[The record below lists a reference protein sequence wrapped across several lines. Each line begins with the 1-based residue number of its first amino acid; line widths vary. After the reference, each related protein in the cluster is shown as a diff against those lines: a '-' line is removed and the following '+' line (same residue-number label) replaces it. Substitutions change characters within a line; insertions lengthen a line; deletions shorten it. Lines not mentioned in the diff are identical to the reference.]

1 MILTVVTVNGG
12 FYFISLRGDGKR
24 HSHPLSSNASA
35 NERRHVYC
43 LCSLRS
49 LAASWGGVRTYQYIG
64 EVMDTNTTLFGSIAH
79 FFVTGG
85 FWMLPIFAAQIVS
98 LAIIAERFIRLY
110 VQRKP
115 ELRNQANLF
124 EADIKKGNLD
134 RVILQ
139 ARSLERGNALRNLV
153 EAGAQAAVNMGGRD
167 EVQAKMD
174 EVLMR
179 EQSKLEARVEF
190 LAMLGNVGTLLGLL
204 GTIIGMIR
212 SFAAISQA
220 DQMTKATLLAAG
232 VSEAMHATA
241 YGLIMAIPALVMYS
255 VLQNR
260 VNKLSEDMTQAGLR
274 IFNLLG
280 FHYDSVKTRKSN

>member
-1 MILTVVTVNGG
+1 
-12 FYFISLRGDGKR
+12 
-24 HSHPLSSNASA
+24 
-35 NERRHVYC
+35 
-43 LCSLRS
+43 
-49 LAASWGGVRTYQYIG
+49 
-64 EVMDTNTTLFGSIAH
+64 MDTNTIFFGSIVN

-85 FWMLPIFAAQIVS
+85 FWMFPIFVAQVVS
-98 LAIIAERFIRLY
+98 LAIIAERVTRLY
-110 VQRKP
+110 LQRQP
-115 ELRNQANLF
+115 NLRGQANLF

-134 RVILQ
+134 RVLIQ
-139 ARSLERGNALRNLV
+139 ARSLDRANALRNVV
-153 EAGAQAAVNMGGRD
+153 EAGVSAAQNMGGRE

-174 EVLMR
+174 EVLLR

-204 GTIIGMIR
+204 GTIVGMIR

-260 VNKLSEDMTQAGLR
+260 INKLSDDMTQSALR
-274 IFNLLG
+274 VFNLLG
-280 FHYDSVKTRKSN
+280 FHYDSVPARKASEK

>member
-1 MILTVVTVNGG
+1 
-12 FYFISLRGDGKR
+12 
-24 HSHPLSSNASA
+24 
-35 NERRHVYC
+35 
-43 LCSLRS
+43 
-49 LAASWGGVRTYQYIG
+49 
-64 EVMDTNTTLFGSIAH
+64 MDTNTSFFGSIVN

-85 FWMLPIFAAQIVS
+85 FWMFPIFAAQVVS
-98 LAIIAERFIRLY
+98 LAIIAERVTRLY
-110 VQRKP
+110 FQRSTN
-115 ELRNQANLF
+115 LRGQANLF

-134 RVILQ
+134 RVLIQ
-139 ARSLERGNALRNLV
+139 ARSLDRSSPLRNVV
-153 EAGAQAAVNMGGRD
+153 EAGVQAAQNMGGRE

-204 GTIIGMIR
+204 GTIVGMIR

-220 DQMTKATLLAAG
+220 DQMTKATLLASG

-260 VNKLSEDMTQAGLR
+260 INKLSEDMTQSALR

-280 FHYDSVKTRKSN
+280 FHYDSVPSRKASEK

>member
-1 MILTVVTVNGG
+1 
-12 FYFISLRGDGKR
+12 
-24 HSHPLSSNASA
+24 
-35 NERRHVYC
+35 
-43 LCSLRS
+43 
-49 LAASWGGVRTYQYIG
+49 
-64 EVMDTNTTLFGSIAH
+64 MDTNTSFFGSIVS
-79 FFVTGG
+79 FFTVGG
-85 FWMLPIFAAQIVS
+85 FWMFPIFIAQVVS
-98 LAIIAERFIRLY
+98 LAIIAERFVRLY
-110 VQRKP
+110 LQRKP

-124 EADIKKGNLD
+124 EADIKKGNLE

-139 ARSLERGNALRNLV
+139 ARSLDRGSALRHVV
-153 EAGAQAAVNMGGRD
+153 EAGANAALNMGGRE

-174 EVLMR
+174 EVLVR

-204 GTIIGMIR
+204 GTIVGMIR

-220 DQMTKATLLAAG
+220 DQMTKATMLAAG

-260 VNKLSEDMTQAGLR
+260 INKLSDDMTQGALR
-274 IFNLLG
+274 IYNLLG
-280 FHYDSVKTRKSN
+280 FHYETVKAKKNG

>member
-1 MILTVVTVNGG
+1 
-12 FYFISLRGDGKR
+12 
-24 HSHPLSSNASA
+24 
-35 NERRHVYC
+35 
-43 LCSLRS
+43 
-49 LAASWGGVRTYQYIG
+49 
-64 EVMDTNTTLFGSIAH
+64 MDTNTSFFGSIVN
-79 FFVTGG
+79 FFAVGG
-85 FWMLPIFAAQIVS
+85 FWMFPIFCAQLVS
-98 LAIIAERFIRLY
+98 LAIIAERFVRLY
-110 VQRKP
+110 VERKP

-124 EADIKKGNLD
+124 EADIKKGNLE

-139 ARSLERGNALRNLV
+139 ARSLNRNSALRHVV
-153 EAGAQAAVNMGGRD
+153 EAGASAAMNMGGRE

-174 EVLMR
+174 EVLVR

-204 GTIIGMIR
+204 GTIVGMIR

-220 DQMTKATLLAAG
+220 DQITKAAMLASG

-241 YGLIMAIPALVMYS
+241 YGLIMAIPAIVMYS

-260 VNKLSEDMTQAGLR
+260 INKLSEDMTQGALR

-280 FHYDSVKTRKSN
+280 FHYDSVKSTSKKNG